1 MVFSLIEF
9 GTTTWNRLT
18 AQDDGPVTIRLD
30 FDETSV
36 RAKRLVNH
44 EADSAALQDASCA
57 TRQPRSRHGA
67 ESCSDSQPG
76 T

>member
-36 RAKRLVNH
+36 RAKRLVDH
-44 EADSAALQDASCA
+44 EADSAAFVGD
-57 TRQPRSRHGA
+57 PRGFCLSH
-67 ESCSDSQPG
+67 S
-76 T
+76 